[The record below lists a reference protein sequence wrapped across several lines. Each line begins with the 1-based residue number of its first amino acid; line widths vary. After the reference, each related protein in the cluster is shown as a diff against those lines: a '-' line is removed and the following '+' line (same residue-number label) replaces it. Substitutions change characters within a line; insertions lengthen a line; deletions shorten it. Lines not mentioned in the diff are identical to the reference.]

1 MKKNDLT
8 KLTRKKL
15 LEYIRSIDLEKDAK
29 LPREETLAKEM
40 GVSRI
45 TLRSALKELAAEGI
59 IFSKQGKGTFVN
71 KEAIY
76 LKTNFNPIADLREV
90 LKEKGFTVK
99 VNTVGLKIRAATP
112 DEEEKLGI
120 KKGDK
125 VFVLDRLFYAND
137 APTVYCIDRI
147 PLELFKKDIS
157 YEDSNISI
165 FAYIKDVLGRQITWD
180 KVEISTFVDSK
191 KPFLQSYFQLK
202 EPKAF
207 LNCDIIHY
215 DDTDTPVLYSN
226 EYIDTDYIRFNQ
238 IRQKNL

>member
-1 MKKNDLT
+1 MRKNDLT
-8 KLTRKKL
+8 KITRKKL
-15 LEYIRSIDLEKDAK
+15 LDYIRSIDLEKDAK
-29 LPREETLAKEM
+29 LPREELLAKEM

-45 TLRSALKELAAEGI
+45 TLRSALKELSSEGV
-59 IFSKQGKGTFVN
+59 IFSKQGRGTFVN

-76 LKTNFNPIADLREV
+76 LKANFNPISDLREV
-90 LKEKGFTVK
+90 LKEKGFSVY
-99 VNTVGLKIRAATP
+99 VNTVGLKIRAATT
-112 DEEEKLGI
+112 DEEEKLNL

-137 APTVYCIDRI
+137 IPTVYCVDRI
-147 PLELFKKDIS
+147 PLDLFEKDIN

-165 FAYIKDVLGRQITWD
+165 FAYMKDVLGKQVTWD
-180 KVEISTFVDSK
+180 KVEISAFTDSK
-191 KPFLQSYFQLK
+191 KPFLSKYFNLK
-202 EPKAF
+202 GPKAF